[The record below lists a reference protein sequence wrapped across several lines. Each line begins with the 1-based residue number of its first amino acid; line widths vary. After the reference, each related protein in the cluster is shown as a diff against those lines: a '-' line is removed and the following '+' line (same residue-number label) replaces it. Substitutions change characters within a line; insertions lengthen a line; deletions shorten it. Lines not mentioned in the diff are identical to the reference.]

1 MSVSMPPGFRL
12 SPTSAAAIAGF
23 PVDPWRGD
31 GGGTRG
37 MQAVAAADIMAAASG
52 YIYMVCVRKKELLRR
67 PPSRGA
73 NEQRRRRWWWWLWLW
88 SSPRPAFKYPR
99 REGSRRRWKERKMGA
114 AWRQRRGV
122 NARRGLGPAPG
133 GPAAA
138 ACVVWSHRRPPLTP
152 RARALAL
159 CPVPPV

>member
-31 GGGTRG
+31 DGGGGTRG
-37 MQAVAAADIMAAASG
+37 MQAVAADMATDRCT
-52 YIYMVCVRKKELLRR
+52 CVRTKELVRR
-67 PPSRGA
+67 PSVGA
-73 NEQRRRRWWWWLWLW
+73 NEQRGRRARCWWLCLW

-133 GPAAA
+133 PAAA